1 METRTLLLAG
11 VPLRTEARLRESFP
25 DVELATLPSGRW
37 VRETLSEL
45 SADAAVVKL
54 DGDLERSFA
63 LVRDLGESGVRVLVL
78 GPTKDPDLILRS
90 MREGAKEFLVC
101 DDEAAIER
109 AVREQVRPAR
119 GEGGGVVYALFPAK
133 GGVGATTIAANLA
146 GALQRSGER
155 TCLVDLNL
163 NMGDV
168 LAFLDLAGGFSISD
182 VIANMRRLDRELLD
196 SSVLRHA
203 SGIHVIAQS
212 HRVEEAD
219 RVDAAVLGD
228 VLALL
233 RQHYGAVV
241 LDGLRSFDD
250 LSVAAVDAADQI
262 LLVVA
267 QEVPAVRDAR
277 RCVDLFRRLGAEG
290 KLKLVVNRFQAGR
303 EITPEVVAETV
314 GIPVAATIAND
325 YPTVIRAVN
334 RGQLLLDDAARAQ
347 VTRDV
352 EGLAGLLGHA
362 KPAAQAPTGKRS
374 FLKRFFTSKVAH
386 AAQ

>member
-1 METRTLLLAG
+1 MESHTLLLAG
-11 VPLRTEARLRESFP
+11 VRPQTEARLREAFS
-25 DVELATLPSGRW
+25 DVEVAALPGGRW
-37 VRETLSEL
+37 VRETLGEL

-63 LVRDLGESGVRVLVL
+63 LVREMGESGIRVLVL
-78 GPTKDPDLILRS
+78 GPAKDPDLILRA
-90 MREGAKEFLVC
+90 MREGAKEFVVS
-101 DDEAAIER
+101 DDDAAILR
-109 AVREQVRPAR
+109 AVGEQLRPLR
-119 GEGGGVVYALFPAK
+119 GTGGGLVTALFPAK
-133 GGVGATTIAANLA
+133 GGVGATTIATNLA

-155 TCLVDLNL
+155 ACLVDLNL

-168 LAFLDLAGGFSISD
+168 LAFLDLAGGYSISD
-182 VIANMRRLDRELLD
+182 VVANLRRIDRELLD

-203 SGIHVIAQS
+203 SGIHVLAQS

-219 RVDAAVLGD
+219 KVDPTVLGS
-228 VLALL
+228 VLSLL

-250 LSVAAVDAADQI
+250 LSVAAIDAADQI

-290 KLKLVVNRFQAGR
+290 KLKLVVNRFQTGR
-303 EITPEVVAETV
+303 EITPQVVADTV
-314 GIPVAATIAND
+314 GVAVAATVAND
-325 YPTVIRAVN
+325 YPTVIRAVD
-334 RGQLLLDDAARAQ
+334 RGQLLLDEAPRAQ

-352 EGLAGLLGHA
+352 ENLVAVLGHVR
-362 KPAAQAPTGKRS
+362 PAAGENHKRS
-374 FLKRFFTSKVAH
+374 FLHRFFSSKVAH
-386 AAQ
+386 AAE